1 MRKKIPSFKSD
12 AAAERFVA
20 ESDLTKYDLSG
31 GKIARFEF
39 ANKNAQLNMRLP
51 AALLKAVKAR
61 AKQRHMPYTRL
72 IREILEKSLADRK
85 S

>member
-1 MRKKIPSFKSD
+1 MRKKIPAFKTD

-20 ESDLTKYDLSG
+20 DADLTKYDLSG
-31 GKIARFEF
+31 GKEVRFEF
-39 ANKNAQLNMRLP
+39 ANKDAQLNMRLP

-61 AKQRHMPYTRL
+61 AKERHMPYTRF
-72 IREILEKSLADRK
+72 IRETLEKSLARR

>member
-1 MRKKIPSFKSD
+1 MRKKIPTFKTD

-20 ESDLTKYDLSG
+20 GSDLTKYDLSG
-31 GKIARFEF
+31 GELVRFEF
-39 ANKNAQLNMRLP
+39 ANKDAQLNMRLP

-61 AKQRHMPYTRL
+61 AKERGIPYTRL
-72 IREILEKSLADRK
+72 VRETLEKSLARR